1 MIDVKNLIKTYKSQG
16 KRKIIFKKLNFTI
29 KDGESVAF
37 LGRNG
42 TGKSTLIRILAGCES
57 YDSGF
62 IKTNQSI
69 SWPIALQGGFQGS
82 LTGRENIVF
91 ICKLFH
97 GNKEDVIRSK
107 IRFVK
112 KFADIGPYFDMSYNL
127 YSSGMRSRL
136 AFGLS
141 MAFKFDIYL
150 LDEVTAVGDIEFK
163 KKCKIAIEKK
173 LKENSS
179 FISVSNS
186 ISALDYVKKVFI
198 IDNGNIKEFNNPKEG
213 YDTYMKMRQIKI
225 K

>member
-1 MIDVKNLIKTYKSQG
+1 MIDVKNLIKTYKSKG
-16 KRKIIFKKLNFTI
+16 KRKLIFKKLNFTI

-57 YDSGF
+57 YDSGL

-82 LTGRENIVF
+82 LTGRENVVF

-112 KFADIGPYFDMSYNL
+112 NFADIGPYFDMSYNL
-127 YSSGMRSRL
+127 YL
-136 AFGLS
+136 
-141 MAFKFDIYL
+141 Y
-150 LDEVTAVGDIEFK
+150 
-163 KKCKIAIEKK
+163 
-173 LKENSS
+173 
-179 FISVSNS
+179 
-186 ISALDYVKKVFI
+186 
-198 IDNGNIKEFNNPKEG
+198 
-213 YDTYMKMRQIKI
+213 
-225 K
+225 